1 MAMTRTRYRMQT
13 TLTFLTE
20 QLVSA
25 EQELELLRS
34 KAPGDAAVAERLR
47 SLEARRLALVEAVRQ
62 FDPELDL
69 AGIAGASAASGAER
83 TVGQEAADVVGGGSH
98 G

>member
-1 MAMTRTRYRMQT
+1 MAMTRTRYRKQT

-20 QLVSA
+20 QLVA
-25 EQELELLRS
+25 AGQEIELLRS
-34 KAPGDAAVAERLR
+34 KAPSDAAVAERLR
-47 SLEARRLALVEAVRQ
+47 SLEARKLALVQAMRQ

-69 AGIAGASAASGAER
+69 TGIAGASEAVVGARAAS
-83 TVGQEAADVVGGGSH
+83 ADVADGGSH

>member
-1 MAMTRTRYRMQT
+1 MAMTRTRYRKQT

-20 QLVSA
+20 QLVA
-25 EQELELLRS
+25 VEQELELLRR
-34 KAPGDAAVAERLR
+34 KAPSEAPAVAERLR
-47 SLEARRLALVEAVRQ
+47 LLEARRLALLEAVRQ

-69 AGIAGASAASGAER
+69 VGIAGDSGAVGGARAASAA
-83 TVGQEAADVVGGGSH
+83 VADRGSH

>member
-1 MAMTRTRYRMQT
+1 MAMTRTRYRKQT
-13 TLTFLTE
+13 TLTFLVE
-20 QLVSA
+20 QLVTV
-25 EQELELLRS
+25 ERELELLRR
-34 KAPGDAAVAERLR
+34 KAADGTAADAGAERLR

-69 AGIAGASAASGAER
+69 AGIAGGAVGGARAASADVAE
-83 TVGQEAADVVGGGSH
+83 GGSH

>member
-1 MAMTRTRYRMQT
+1 MAMTRTRYRKQT

-20 QLVSA
+20 QLVA
-25 EQELELLRS
+25 VEQELELLRT
-34 KAPGDAAVAERLR
+34 KAPGDVAMAERLR
-47 SLEARRLALVEAVRQ
+47 SVEAKRLALADTMRQ

-69 AGIAGASAASGAER
+69 AGIAGASE
-83 TVGQEAADVVGGGSH
+83 VVGGARAASARVAEGGPH